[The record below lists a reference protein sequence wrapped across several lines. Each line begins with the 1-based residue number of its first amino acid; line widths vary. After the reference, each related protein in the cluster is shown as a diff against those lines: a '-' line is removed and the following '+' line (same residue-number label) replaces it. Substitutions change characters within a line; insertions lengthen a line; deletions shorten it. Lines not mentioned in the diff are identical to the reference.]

1 MTRLCESKI
10 VLERRGRRWRKRRRK
25 REGKGEEGREEKRE
39 GVGRITSHRIL
50 KALRSC
56 PIQFLVLG
64 NEKLKPPDRKKLSF
78 FPSQRVTEPRSPP
91 SPWDTQGTPSA
102 SQVPGEG

>member
-1 MTRLCESKI
+1 MSVSESREFLTRLCESKI

-91 SPWDTQGTPSA
+91 SPWDT
-102 SQVPGEG
+102 